1 MELTAVIAALSSLPA
16 GVEAVVL
23 SDSPY
28 VVKCFTEGRR
38 ENWERRG
45 WKTDKGTPV
54 ANLDL
59 WHQVFA
65 LERERDV
72 TFEPVEAHSGHHW
85 NELADKLAVE
95 MSRR

>member
-1 MELTAVIAALSSLPA
+1 MELVAVIAALSSLPA
-16 GVEAVVL
+16 SAEAVVVA
-23 SDSPY
+23 DSSY

-45 WKTDKGTPV
+45 WKTNKGTPL

-59 WHQVFA
+59 WLALFA
-65 LERERDV
+65 LERERNV
-72 TFEPVEAHSGHHW
+72 TFEQIKGHCGHHW
-85 NELADKLAVE
+85 NELADGLAVE